1 MIKFKRTLTSL
12 VILFLV
18 ACQHTPPATT
28 STAVPSLAPSAIPTL
43 SPKTSTETAV
53 PPAAQIT
60 TPPDPTAD
68 LSGSL
73 PFDWNDPEIYQSG
86 LIPSARDG
94 VDLLATAPVYS
105 MTVNI
110 DPAAGLVTGFQLIR
124 YTNNESLPL
133 DEIFLHLFPNLLG
146 GSIEISN
153 LKVNEQESDWLY
165 ENSDASVMRVPLA
178 DPLQPGAAVLL
189 AMDFVTA
196 VPQDVGRNYGV
207 FAQVDDVMA
216 LAHFYP
222 LVAVY
227 DDNGW
232 HTDPPVEFGDPTFT
246 DAGFYLVNVS
256 APDEQVVVGS
266 GVVVDEADNGRVH
279 TQTLAAGPARDFY
292 LVLSPDFAVETVT
305 AGETT
310 IRSYAPAAFA
320 EGARQAAE
328 VAANALRV
336 FNPRLGTYPYTELD
350 IVATPTLALGIEYP
364 GVIAITQRE
373 YDPETPIYEGM
384 ANSVFLETTVAHEMG
399 HQWFYNIVGNDQ
411 LLEPWLDE
419 AMAQYVTGLYYED
432 LYGLPAAESYRQSWD
447 DRWSHVNYAA
457 TPIGLPVGVY
467 DGAAYSAIIYG
478 RGPLFVEALAAEMG
492 QDKFT
497 TFLQA
502 YTHQNEWGIATTE
515 SFKTL
520 AEATCQCQLT
530 ELFDA
535 WVYAK

>member
-1 MIKFKRTLTSL
+1 MIKFKSTLASL
-12 VILFLV
+12 AILILV
-18 ACQHTPPATT
+18 ACQHTPQAAT
-28 STAVPSLAPSAIPTL
+28 STAVPSLAPSAIPAL
-43 SPKTSTETAV
+43 SPETSPETAV
-53 PPAAQIT
+53 PPVAQIT
-60 TPPDPTAD
+60 TPPNPTTD
-68 LSGSL
+68 LSESL
-73 PFDWNDPEIYQSG
+73 SFDWNDPEIYRSG
-86 LIPSARDG
+86 LIPSARDSA
-94 VDLLATAPVYS
+94 DLLATAPVYS

-124 YTNNESLPL
+124 YTNNENVTL

-146 GSIEISN
+146 GSSEISN
-153 LKVNEQESDWLY
+153 LQVDGHEVEWLY
-165 ENSDASVMRVPLA
+165 ENSHASVMRVPLA
-178 DPLQPGAAVLL
+178 TPLQPGAAALL
-189 AMDFVTA
+189 TMDFVTA

-207 FAQVDDVMA
+207 FAQVDNVMA

-227 DDNGW
+227 DDSGW
-232 HTDPPVEFGDPTFT
+232 HIDPPVEFGDPTFT

-256 APDEQVVVGS
+256 APDDQVVVGS
-266 GVVVDEADNGRVH
+266 GVVVDEADNGRFH

-292 LVLSPDFAVETVT
+292 LVLSPDFAVATVT
-305 AGETT
+305 VDETT
-310 IRSYAPAAFA
+310 IHSYAPAAFA
-320 EGARQAAE
+320 EGAKQAAE

-384 ANSVFLETTVAHEMG
+384 PNSVFLETTVAHEMG

-432 LYGLPAAESYRQSWD
+432 LYGTSAAESYRQSWD
-447 DRWSHVNYAA
+447 DRWSHVNYAD

-478 RGPLFVEALAAEMG
+478 RGPLFIEALAAEMG
-492 QDKFT
+492 QDTLT

-502 YTHQNEWGIATTE
+502 YTNQNKWDIATTE

-520 AEATCQCQLT
+520 AEATCQCRLT

-535 WVYAK
+535 WVYDK

>member
-1 MIKFKRTLTSL
+1 MIQFKSALASL
-12 VILFLV
+12 VILVLV
-18 ACQHTPPATT
+18 ACQHTPQAAT
-28 STAVPSLAPSAIPTL
+28 STAVPSQAPSAIPTL
-43 SPKTSTETAV
+43 SPETSAETAV
-53 PPAAQIT
+53 PPATQIT
-60 TPPDPTAD
+60 TPPNPTAD
-68 LSGSL
+68 LSGS
-73 PFDWNDPEIYQSG
+73 PSFAWNDPEIYRSG
-86 LIPSARDG
+86 LIPSAQDD

-110 DPAAGLVTGFQLIR
+110 DPADGLVIGFQLIR
-124 YTNNESLPL
+124 YTNNENIPL

-153 LKVNEQESDWLY
+153 LQVDGQEVEWLH
-165 ENSDASVMRVPLA
+165 ENSHASVMRVPLA
-178 DPLQPGAAVLL
+178 EPLQPGEAALL
-189 AMDFVTA
+189 TMDFVTA

-207 FAQVDDVMA
+207 FAQVDNVMA

-222 LVAVY
+222 LIAVY
-227 DDNGW
+227 DDDGW

-246 DAGFYLVNVS
+246 DAGFYLVNIS
-256 APDEQVVVGS
+256 APDDQVVVGS
-266 GVVVDEADNGRVH
+266 GVVVDERDNGRFR

-305 AGETT
+305 VGATT
-310 IRSYAPAAFA
+310 IHSYAPAAFA
-320 EGARQAAE
+320 EGAKQAAE
-328 VAANALRV
+328 VAANALQV
-336 FNPRLGTYPYTELD
+336 FNPRLGIYPYTELD

-373 YDPETPIYEGM
+373 YDPETPIYDGM
-384 ANSVFLETTVAHEMG
+384 PNSVFLETTVAHEMG

-419 AMAQYVTGLYYED
+419 AMAQYITGLYYED

-447 DRWSHVNYAA
+447 DRWSHVNYAD
-457 TPIGLPVGVY
+457 TPIGQPVGVY

-492 QDKFT
+492 QDTFA

-502 YTHQNEWGIATTE
+502 YTNQNKWGIATTE

-530 ELFDA
+530 ELFDT

>member
-1 MIKFKRTLTSL
+1 MIKFKSTLTSL

-18 ACQHTPPATT
+18 ACQHTPQTAT

-43 SPKTSTETAV
+43 SPETSTETAV
-53 PPAAQIT
+53 SPATQIT
-60 TPPDPTAD
+60 TPPDPTVD

-73 PFDWNDPEIYQSG
+73 SFDWNDPEIYRSG

-105 MTVNI
+105 LTVNI
-110 DPAAGLVTGFQLIR
+110 DPEAGLVTGSQLIR
-124 YTNNESLPL
+124 YTNNESIPL

-146 GSIEISN
+146 GSIEVSN
-153 LKVNEQESDWLY
+153 LQADGQKAEWLY
-165 ENSDASVMRVPLA
+165 ENSHASAMRVPLVA
-178 DPLQPGAAVLL
+178 PLQPGTAVLL
-189 AMDFVTA
+189 TMDFVTA

-207 FAQVDDVMA
+207 FAQVDNVMA

-256 APDEQVVVGS
+256 APDDQVVVGS
-266 GVVVDEADNGRVH
+266 GVVVDEAENGRVH
-279 TQTLAAGPARDFY
+279 TQTLVAGPARDFY

-305 AGETT
+305 VGETT

-328 VAANALRV
+328 VAASALRV

-419 AMAQYVTGLYYED
+419 AMAQYITGLYYED

-447 DRWSHVNYAA
+447 DRWSHVNYAN

-502 YTHQNEWGIATTE
+502 YTNQNKWGVATTE